1 VWNDRVLDG
10 FRVLFGIATYYPCV
24 GFVDETKGPAVAID
38 LPFDEVGVIVNLEE
52 R

>member
-1 VWNDRVLDG
+1 MNS

-24 GFVDETKGPAVAID
+24 KIVDETKGPAITID
-38 LPFDEVGVIVNLEE
+38 LPFYEVGVIVNVEE